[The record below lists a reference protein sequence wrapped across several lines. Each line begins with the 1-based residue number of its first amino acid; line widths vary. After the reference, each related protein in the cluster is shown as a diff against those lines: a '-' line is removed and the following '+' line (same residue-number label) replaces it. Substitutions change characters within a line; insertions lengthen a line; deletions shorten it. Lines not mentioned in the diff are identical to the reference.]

1 MAQAAK
7 KVTKKTVAK
16 KAVAAPKKKTA
27 KKTAKKASG
36 LSAEK
41 KAFIEAAGIAARAS
55 EADTGVPASV
65 TIAQAILELGW
76 GKSHMGDANNY
87 FGIKAQVKSGKVV
100 FGNVAIGFVDR
111 PTKEFDKKTKKFVTV
126 IAHFRAYKD
135 MAGSFTDH
143 GLFLRDNARYAGAI
157 AAYAAN
163 KDANQ
168 FARGLQAAGY
178 ATDPGYA
185 DKLISIMTSND
196 LYRFNA

>member
-65 TIAQAILELGW
+65 TIAQAILESGW

>member
-16 KAVAAPKKKTA
+16 KAAAAPKKKTA
-27 KKTAKKASG
+27 KKTAKKTGG

-41 KAFIEAAGIAARAS
+41 KAFIEAAGIAAKAS

-65 TIAQAILELGW
+65 TIAQAILESGW

-135 MAGSFTDH
+135 MTGSFTDH
-143 GLFLRDNARYAGAI
+143 GLFLRDNARYARAM